1 MFDVY
6 LSDKRDRLL
15 VIPKGVTIPDDE
27 TRWRKKR
34 SVVSVSERIRLAI
47 QRDGYY
53 RRRLGKDEPAA

>member
-15 VIPKGVTIPDDE
+15 VIPKGVTIPVDE
-27 TRWRKKR
+27 TRWHKKR
-34 SVVSVSERIRLAI
+34 SVVSVSERIKLAI

-53 RRRLGKDEPAA
+53 RRRLGKDEHAG